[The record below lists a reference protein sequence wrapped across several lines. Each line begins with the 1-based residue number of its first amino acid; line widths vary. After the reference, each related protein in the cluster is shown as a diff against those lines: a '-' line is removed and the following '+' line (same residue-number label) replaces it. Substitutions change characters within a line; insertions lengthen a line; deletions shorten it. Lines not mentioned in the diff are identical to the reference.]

1 MPGRVLQ
8 NHYCVAALQHQISYN
23 DIMSLSANDIT
34 NFSASEHS
42 EQPVASTRRAASP
55 RRARARFCRAGLII
69 VTVLGTGVLAAAC
82 GGASASQTVS
92 GHLNSAIGLDH
103 ALAWVNCMR
112 THGEPDMP
120 NPTSEGNAVHISI
133 KVGSG
138 VDPRSPQYAAAFKAC
153 KHLMV
158 LGKSGA
164 SGGKTIT
171 PADQADYLKAVA
183 CMRSHGFPK
192 FPEPVFQ
199 DNSVSFN
206 STTPI
211 DTNSAQY
218 QRALA
223 TCDKLI
229 PAGLPDSGR
238 SPSA

>member
-1 MPGRVLQ
+1 MPDRVLQ
-8 NHYCVAALQHQISYN
+8 NHYCVAALQQRLSYN
-23 DIMSLSANDIT
+23 EIMSLSANDIMS
-34 NFSASEHS
+34 FSTSEQS
-42 EQPVASTRRAASP
+42 EQPVASTRTASGP
-55 RRARARFCRAGLII
+55 RRARNRFCRAGLII

-82 GGASASQTVS
+82 GVASSGQTVT
-92 GHLNSAIGLDH
+92 GHFNSALGLDH
-103 ALAWVNCMR
+103 ALAWINCMR
-112 THGEPDMP
+112 THGEPNMP
-120 NPTSEGNAVHISI
+120 NPTSEGNNVHINI

-138 VDPRSPQYAAAFKAC
+138 VDPHSPRFTAAFHAC
-153 KHLMV
+153 KHLLV
-158 LGKSGA
+158 LGKSSPA
-164 SGGKTIT
+164 GGNTIT

-199 DNSVSFN
+199 DNNVTFN

-229 PAGLPDSGR
+229 PAGLPYSGR
-238 SPSA
+238 GPSA